1 MPVALRT
8 ARLLLREWRDEDAA
22 AFAALPG
29 GPEAMPHL
37 PPPDPDWVSRV
48 RAHWRE
54 HGFGQFVVELPGEA
68 PFIGVIGLAHVRF
81 ALPFTPAVEAAW
93 RLAPAYWGRGYA
105 TEAARAAIEDGFGR
119 LGLGEIV
126 AFTVP
131 ANEASQRVMIR
142 LGMTRDPSGDF
153 DHPAFPPGHPLCRH
167 VLYRLQRPP
176 T

>member
-1 MPVALRT
+1 MAVALRT
-8 ARLLLREWRDEDAA
+8 VRLLLREWRDEDTAE
-22 AFAALPG
+22 FAALSADP
-29 GPEAMPHL
+29 AVIRYL
-37 PPPDPDWVSRV
+37 PPADAGWVSRV

-68 PFIGVIGLAHVRF
+68 SLIGVIGLAHVRF
-81 ALPFTPAVEAAW
+81 AFPFGPAVEAAW

-131 ANEASQRVMIR
+131 ANEASQRVMMR
-142 LGMTRDPSGDF
+142 LGMTRDASEDF
-153 DHPAFPPGHPLCRH
+153 DHPAFPPEHPLCRH
-167 VLYRLQRPP
+167 VLYRLKRPS

>member
-8 ARLLLREWRDEDAA
+8 ARLLLREWRGEDMA
-22 AFAALPG
+22 AFAALSADPV
-29 GPEAMPHL
+29 AIRHL
-37 PPPDPDWVSRV
+37 PPADADWVSRV

-68 PFIGVIGLAHVRF
+68 PFIGAVGLAHVPF
-81 ALPFTPAVEAAW
+81 ALPFAPAVEAAW

-105 TEAARAAIEDGFGR
+105 TEAARAAVEDGFGR

-131 ANEASQRVMIR
+131 ANEASQHVMMR
-142 LGMTRDPSGDF
+142 LGMTRDPSEDF
-153 DHPAFPPGHPLCRH
+153 DHPRFPPGHPLCRH
-167 VLYRLQRPP
+167 VLYRLKRPR

>member
-8 ARLLLREWRDEDAA
+8 ARLLLREWRDEDIEV
-22 AFAALPG
+22 FAALSADPA
-29 GPEAMPHL
+29 AMRYL
-37 PPPDPDWVSRV
+37 PPADAGWVSRV
-48 RAHWRE
+48 RAHWRD
-54 HGFGQFVVELPGEA
+54 HGFGQFVVELLGEA
-68 PFIGVIGLAHVRF
+68 PFIGVVGLAHVRF
-81 ALPFTPAVEAAW
+81 ALPFAPAVEAAW
-93 RLAPAYWGRGYA
+93 RLTPAYWGRGYA

-119 LGLGEIV
+119 LSVGEIV

-142 LGMTRDPSGDF
+142 LGMIRDPSEDF